1 MSTEKCYVLAYA
13 VSEGW
18 IKNSFQTI
26 ATKKLNGKVLF
37 NSRWRKLYSHGNLE
51 YILVND
57 LKFSVV
63 TPKY

>member
-1 MSTEKCYVLAYA
+1 MSFEKCFILTYA
-13 VSEGW
+13 VSNGQ
-18 IKNSFQTI
+18 KNCFQTI
-26 ATKKLNGKVLF
+26 PVKKLNGKVLF